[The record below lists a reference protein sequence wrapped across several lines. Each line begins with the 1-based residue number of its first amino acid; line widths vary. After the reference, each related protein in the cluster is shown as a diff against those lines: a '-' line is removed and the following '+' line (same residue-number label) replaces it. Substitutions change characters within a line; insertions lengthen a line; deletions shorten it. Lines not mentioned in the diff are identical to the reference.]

1 MPDAAALAIEDVV
14 AGYGGVPVL
23 NGVSVAAR
31 PGTITAVLG
40 ANGAGKTTLLRTI
53 SGLVRPRQ
61 GRILV
66 DGTNLARRHPED
78 IARAGVA
85 HVPEGRR
92 RGRDRRPG
100 RRGVRQHRAAGGA
113 GQRHTVALTHCVL
126 AAPLRAGGQHTCGA
140 EPVAAPAPPRT
151 ETGVFSVTVAS
162 SRKPSAGD
170 ERPPGERLL
179 SAAEQLLG
187 ERSYRRTS
195 VADICAK
202 AGIATGSFYAHFRSK
217 ADIFA
222 AVVRRINADLRAAMG
237 VAIEQAP
244 DGQRARER
252 ASFRAFFDMLSQR
265 PWIDRI
271 VRESEFV
278 DPGLFREYYERLA
291 RGYARG
297 VRRAQLAGE
306 VDAEYDPEVI
316 AYLYT
321 GVGNFIGMRWADW
334 TAGGQVPAD
343 VMEDLLNVLD
353 HGLPPRP

>member
-1 MPDAAALAIEDVV
+1 M
-14 AGYGGVPVL
+14 
-23 NGVSVAAR
+23 
-31 PGTITAVLG
+31 
-40 ANGAGKTTLLRTI
+40 
-53 SGLVRPRQ
+53 
-61 GRILV
+61 
-66 DGTNLARRHPED
+66 
-78 IARAGVA
+78 
-85 HVPEGRR
+85 
-92 RGRDRRPG
+92 
-100 RRGVRQHRAAGGA
+100 
-113 GQRHTVALTHCVL
+113 
-126 AAPLRAGGQHTCGA
+126 
-140 EPVAAPAPPRT
+140 
-151 ETGVFSVTVAS
+151 TVAS

-179 SAAEQLLG
+179 SAAEQLFG

-244 DGQRARER
+244 DGQQARER

>member
-1 MPDAAALAIEDVV
+1 M
-14 AGYGGVPVL
+14 
-23 NGVSVAAR
+23 
-31 PGTITAVLG
+31 
-40 ANGAGKTTLLRTI
+40 
-53 SGLVRPRQ
+53 
-61 GRILV
+61 
-66 DGTNLARRHPED
+66 
-78 IARAGVA
+78 
-85 HVPEGRR
+85 
-92 RGRDRRPG
+92 
-100 RRGVRQHRAAGGA
+100 
-113 GQRHTVALTHCVL
+113 
-126 AAPLRAGGQHTCGA
+126 
-140 EPVAAPAPPRT
+140 
-151 ETGVFSVTVAS
+151 
-162 SRKPSAGD
+162 
-170 ERPPGERLL
+170 
-179 SAAEQLLG
+179 
-187 ERSYRRTS
+187 
-195 VADICAK
+195 ADICAK

-343 VMEDLLNVLD
+343 VLEDLLNVLD
-353 HGLPPRP
+353 HGLPRGRRFPVTRAARGTPMTRGSPAPGSAAGPPRPRPRRPARLSSPGSTSRRSRHP

>member
-1 MPDAAALAIEDVV
+1 M
-14 AGYGGVPVL
+14 
-23 NGVSVAAR
+23 S
-31 PGTITAVLG
+31 
-40 ANGAGKTTLLRTI
+40 
-53 SGLVRPRQ
+53 
-61 GRILV
+61 
-66 DGTNLARRHPED
+66 
-78 IARAGVA
+78 
-85 HVPEGRR
+85 
-92 RGRDRRPG
+92 
-100 RRGVRQHRAAGGA
+100 
-113 GQRHTVALTHCVL
+113 
-126 AAPLRAGGQHTCGA
+126 
-140 EPVAAPAPPRT
+140 
-151 ETGVFSVTVAS
+151 VAS
-162 SRKPSAGD
+162 SRKPAGD
-170 ERPPGERLL
+170 DRPPADRLL
-179 SAAEQLLG
+179 SAAEQLFG
-187 ERSYRRTS
+187 EHSYRRTS
-195 VADICAK
+195 VADICAQ

-222 AVVRRINADLRAAMG
+222 AVVRRINADLRAGMAA
-237 VAIEQAP
+237 AIQQAP
-244 DGQRARER
+244 DGQRAQER
-252 ASFRAFFDMLSQR
+252 ASFRAFFDMLSER

-343 VMEDLLNVLD
+343 VLEDLLNVLD